1 MMLVIFMFLVFVE
14 IIELNACNISYNT
27 KKNIERR
34 SQLESSY
41 NKRHLRDSN
50 EEIKVDE
57 DNLINST
64 VSSNSDNP

>member
-1 MMLVIFMFLVFVE
+1 MFLVFVE
-14 IIELNACNISYNT
+14 IIELNTCNISYNT

>member
-1 MMLVIFMFLVFVE
+1 MFLVFVE
-14 IIELNACNISYNT
+14 IIELNVCNISYNT

-34 SQLESSY
+34 SQIDSSY

-57 DNLINST
+57 DNLVNST
-64 VSSNSDNP
+64 VSSISDNP